1 MHQLL
6 AVHVT
11 TITQRADHF
20 CPFFLL
26 IFNGDV
32 SLLACVTFGP
42 HAFKLLE
49 RLASTNNTTTT
60 DLKMSSFF
68 RAPTHPPLSLIP
80 VTFSACALVVCAR
93 ALACVCIRVVRG
105 YIYIVDRVKRGVFPI
120 VGEIQ
125 RCWVVQ

>member
-11 TITQRADHF
+11 TNAGPLVPPITQRADHF
-20 CPFFLL
+20 SPLFLL

-32 SLLACVTFGP
+32 SLLACVTFSP

-49 RLASTNNTTTT
+49 RLASTNNTTTI

-68 RAPTHPPLSLIP
+68 RALTHSLSLIP
-80 VTFSACALVVCAR
+80 VTFSACALAVCAR
-93 ALACVCIRVVRG
+93 ARACVFWRRCEV
-105 YIYIVDRVKRGVFPI
+105 IYILLI
-120 VGEIQ
+120 V
-125 RCWVVQ
+125 